1 MNRNGMR
8 IVTTGWVLVIL
19 SILLD
24 VIFMG
29 LADWVILV
37 WGIALVLST
46 LVWAYCWLP
55 RETIKTKQTFIK
67 DKHNL

>member
-1 MNRNGMR
+1 
-8 IVTTGWVLVIL
+8 
-19 SILLD
+19 
-24 VIFMG
+24 MG